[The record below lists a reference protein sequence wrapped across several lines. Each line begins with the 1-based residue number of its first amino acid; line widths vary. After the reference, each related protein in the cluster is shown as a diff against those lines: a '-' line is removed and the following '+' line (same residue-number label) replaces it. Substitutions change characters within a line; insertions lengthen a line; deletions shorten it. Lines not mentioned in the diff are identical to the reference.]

1 MKPSTLFPRIFT
13 NSSIVG
19 LIIFLSSCS
28 TLPREEIMVFDQ
40 VVSTGTI
47 VSWEIVETPVT
58 PEPIITPTP
67 PEPLPAYLS
76 HTPTGSGLELVK
88 VLENNSAYT
97 RYQISYLSDGLLISG
112 IMNIPKGDGSYPLVI
127 LNHGHIDTDI
137 YTLGRGLKREQD
149 YIARRGFAV
158 LHTDYRNHA
167 FSDKDLSIIEEK
179 TPLRSSKYGS
189 DSINAI
195 YAVREAVKNG
205 VKELAQVDPERVG
218 MLGHSM
224 GGGVTMYA
232 LVAHPDLVDAA
243 VLYAPVH
250 MNEYYNFERWMKPRL
265 SKEEYTNLENEIWSL
280 TNSGTF
286 IPISP
291 EGYLNRIKTPIQMYW
306 GTADDSCPIEWG
318 RYMSGALE
326 RAGVDLEYTEYP
338 GEWHEYSREW
348 TNFMEGVVEFY
359 KKEL

>member
-1 MKPSTLFPRIFT
+1 MLKNSIFI
-13 NSSIVG
+13 SI
-19 LIIFLSSCS
+19 LSIILSSCS
-28 TLPREEIMVFDQ
+28 PLPREEIRVFDQ
-40 VVSTGTI
+40 VVSTGAI
-47 VSWEIVETPVT
+47 LSSEITEIPET
-58 PEPIITPTP
+58 PEPIFTPTP
-67 PEPLPAYLS
+67 PEPLPAYIS

-88 VLENNSAYT
+88 VLDNNSAYT
-97 RYQISYLSDGLLISG
+97 RYQISYLSDGLRISG
-112 IMNIPKGDGSYPLVI
+112 IMNIPKGDGEYPLVI

-179 TPLRSSKYGS
+179 TPGRSVKYGS

-205 VKELAQVDPERVG
+205 MKELAWVDPERVG

-224 GGGVTMYA
+224 GGWVTMYA
-232 LVAHPDLVDAA
+232 LVAHPDLIDAA

-265 SKEEYTNLENEIWSL
+265 SKMEYTNLEKEIGNLSS
-280 TNSGTF
+280 SGTF

-291 EGYLNRIKTPIQMYW
+291 EGYLSRIETPIQMYW
-306 GTADDSCPIEWG
+306 GTADESCPIEWG
-318 RYMSGALE
+318 RYMSGAFE
-326 RAGVDLEYTEYP
+326 RAGVDLDYTEYP
-338 GEWHEYSREW
+338 GEGHEYSREW

-359 KKEL
+359 KEKL

>member
-1 MKPSTLFPRIFT
+1 
-13 NSSIVG
+13 
-19 LIIFLSSCS
+19 
-28 TLPREEIMVFDQ
+28 
-40 VVSTGTI
+40 
-47 VSWEIVETPVT
+47 
-58 PEPIITPTP
+58 
-67 PEPLPAYLS
+67 
-76 HTPTGSGLELVK
+76 
-88 VLENNSAYT
+88 
-97 RYQISYLSDGLLISG
+97 
-112 IMNIPKGDGSYPLVI
+112 
-127 LNHGHIDTDI
+127 
-137 YTLGRGLKREQD
+137 LKREQD

-179 TPLRSSKYGS
+179 TPGRSAKYGS

-205 VKELAQVDPERVG
+205 MKELAGVNPERVG

-232 LVAHPDLVDAA
+232 LVAHPDLIDAA

-250 MNEYYNFERWMKPRL
+250 MNEMYNFERWMKPRL
-265 SKEEYTNLENEIWSL
+265 SKDEYANLEKEIGSL

-291 EGYLNRIKTPIQMYW
+291 EGYLDRIKTPIQMYW

-318 RYMSGALE
+318 RYMSGAFE
-326 RAGVDLEYTEYP
+326 RAGVNLEYTEYR
-338 GEWHEYSREW
+338 GEGHEYSREW

-359 KKEL
+359 REALK